1 MPGAAEAPKG
11 APGATPEKVTQADL
25 QPNAPDRY
33 TVVKGDT
40 LWGIAGKFLKDPW
53 KWPQIWNMNRD
64 EIKDPH
70 WIYPGDVIV
79 LDRSG
84 TSPTLH
90 MGSAGEGP
98 GAAEANV
105 VKLEPRVRTEPLRG
119 AIPTIPASVLGP
131 FLTRPLVV
139 DAGALDLAPTI
150 LANPDERVVVGG
162 GDTTYA
168 DRIGPGDPIN
178 WQVYRQGVPLHDPET
193 GELLGYEAKYVAD
206 ARVRRYGDR
215 ETATTLDIIKSDQ
228 EVNRG
233 DRLAPAR
240 EAGFANF
247 IPHAP
252 TKPIRATIMSVD
264 GGVGEIG
271 QFQIVTINRGA
282 RDGIEVGDVLATMRL
297 GEPIDAYRRTTYRGW
312 MIGLPNMS
320 PNPVVPDPP
329 GHSTTNEKAADSSR
343 GNVRLPDERTGLLLV
358 FRVFEKLS
366 YGIIMRASRPI
377 YVGDVAQTP

>member
-11 APGATPEKVTQADL
+11 APSAATDKVTQDDL

-64 EIKDPH
+64 QIKDPH

-84 TSPTLH
+84 TNPTLH
-90 MGSAGEGP
+90 MGAGGEGP
-98 GAAEANV
+98 QAAEANV
-105 VKLEPRVRTEPLRG
+105 VKLDPRVRTEPLRS
-119 AIPTIPASVLGP
+119 AIPTIPASTLGP

-139 DAGALDLAPTI
+139 DAGALDAAPTV
-150 LANPDERVVVGG
+150 LANPDERVVVGT

-178 WQVYRQGVPLHDPET
+178 WQVYRPGVALHDPET

-215 ETATTLDIIKSDQ
+215 ATATTLDIVKSDQ

-240 EAGFANF
+240 EAGFVNF

-252 TKPIRATIMSVD
+252 GKPIHGVIMSVD

-271 QFQIVTINRGA
+271 QFQIVTLNRGA
-282 RDGIEVGDVLATMRL
+282 RDGIEVGDVLASMRL
-297 GEPIDAYRRTTYRGW
+297 GEPIDAYRRTTFKGW
-312 MIGLPNMS
+312 KLPSMTPS
-320 PNPVVPDPP
+320 YVVPDPP
-329 GHSTTNEKAADSSR
+329 GRQTSNEMAADASH
-343 GNVRLPDERTGLLLV
+343 GTVRLPDERTGLVLV
-358 FRVFEKLS
+358 FRVFEKMS
-366 YGIIMRASRPI
+366 YAIVMHATRPI
-377 YVGDVAQTP
+377 YVGDTVQTP